1 MSNFKKILVTS
12 TSFSKIDQ
20 EPIDLLK
27 KNNFQIIREKGPLDD
42 ENLANIIEDCDAII
56 VGNDFVG
63 EKTLN
68 QQKNLKVIVKHG
80 VGIDNINIELAKK
93 KGIKI
98 INAPHT
104 NAIAVAEHV
113 LACLLSLIRKVC
125 ESRISL

>member
-1 MSNFKKILVTS
+1 MILLSNFKKILVTS

-27 KNNFQIIREKGPLDD
+27 KNNFQITWEKGPLDD
-42 ENLANIIEDCDAII
+42 ENLANIIEGYDAII

-68 QQKNLKVIVKHG
+68 QQKNLNVIVKHG

-98 INAPHT
+98 S
-104 NAIAVAEHV
+104 
-113 LACLLSLIRKVC
+113 C
-125 ESRISL
+125 